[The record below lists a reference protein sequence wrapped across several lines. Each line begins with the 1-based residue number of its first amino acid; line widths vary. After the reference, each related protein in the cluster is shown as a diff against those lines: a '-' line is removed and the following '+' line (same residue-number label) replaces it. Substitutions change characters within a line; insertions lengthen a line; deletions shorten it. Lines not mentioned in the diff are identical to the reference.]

1 MVTQPEPPAEI
12 RGQTPLRIIP
22 PPEQVS
28 IAIPLGEWDSLVN
41 RVESCRVSVQW
52 WSVAYSIAFGAG
64 ITAGLSI
71 APIAVSDLPALVFT
85 LYAVIGAVGLSSGVI
100 LVLAQKQI
108 SKGQESQIDQ
118 LLSEMNRTRNRYIP
132 PENPS

>member
-1 MVTQPEPPAEI
+1 VVTQPEPPAEI

-52 WSVAYSIAFGAG
+52 WSVAYSIAFGVG

-71 APIAVSDLPALVFT
+71 STIAVSDLPAWVFT

-108 SKGQESQIDQ
+108 SRGQEFQIDQ
-118 LLSEMNRTRNRYIP
+118 LLSDMNRT
-132 PENPS
+132 STSSS

>member
-28 IAIPLGEWDSLVN
+28 IAIPLGDWDSLVN

-52 WSVAYSIAFGAG
+52 WSVAYSIAFGVG
-64 ITAGLSI
+64 ITSGLSI
-71 APIAVSDLPALVFT
+71 ATIAVSDLPAWVFT
-85 LYAVIGAVGLSSGVI
+85 LYAVIGAVGLSSGLI

-108 SKGQESQIDQ
+108 SRGQEFQIDQ
-118 LLSEMNRTRNRYIP
+118 LLADINRTRNRYIP